1 MTTVLLAW
9 LSLIGPLAARPAVA
23 PASFP
28 AQTAQALRL
37 DIRVFDA
44 TAEVTADT
52 IVSLFDAGSRT
63 NARRVPL
70 APNGERQLALS
81 PGQYDLRLVHQDE
94 GRVLRVR
101 WTSLRLLVAY
111 PGEHGQHLEVL
122 NMRPGFGALQ
132 VRRAAAAA
140 ELGGVPWVATL
151 RPADDGEPVGAP
163 IRGDGYVM
171 FVAKPGRYDVEIR
184 TRAGETHWIRGAEI
198 REDLTYLKSWSG

>member
-23 PASFP
+23 PSP
-28 AQTAQALRL
+28 SPPQTAQALRL

-52 IVSLFDAGSRT
+52 IVSLFDAGSRA

-70 APNGERQLALS
+70 APNGERQVELPA
-81 PGQYDLRLVHQDE
+81 GQYDLRLVHQDD

-122 NMRPGFGALQ
+122 NMRPGFGTLQ
-132 VRRAAAAA
+132 VRRAATAA
-140 ELGGVPWVATL
+140 EVGGVPWVATL
-151 RPADDGEPVGAP
+151 RPAGGGEPVGAP
-163 IRGDGYVM
+163 IRGDGYVL
-171 FVAKPGRYDVEIR
+171 FVAPPGRYDIEIR
-184 TRAGETHWIRGAEI
+184 TRAGETHWVRDAEI
-198 REDLTYLKSWSG
+198 REDLTYLKSWAG